1 MPTRHPC
8 TPFHSIPRALA
19 VAVATLAMVGSD
31 GAAHAMPAPP
41 PAVKAPTLE
50 RIDAV
55 LRARDYVEADKL
67 IAERLK
73 VDPDDPTLLYNHACV
88 LAQLGRL
95 KEAEAQLLASI
106 RKGFDDLD
114 HLESDP
120 DLDPIRDGRVYTNIM
135 EARERIEARKATKP
149 AATRARAPAPDPLA
163 RWKDA
168 HGDAYR
174 YEIDADAGVAYATF
188 LDETSHARM
197 KETLERLE
205 RHLVEAYFRKP
216 PDERALIAIVR
227 PADAARYLDRP
238 EIRGMYLHRE
248 RRLVARDTGQSLQHE
263 FVHLVHY
270 ADMERLGQTHPIWM
284 QEGLASLY
292 EDYSFRGDGSVEFH
306 PNIRFNFARRQ
317 VLSGTAREW
326 RALTSLS
333 ADDFMKDAERHYPQ
347 VRAMFEY
354 FARERKL
361 EDFYRAMV
369 ATYKDD
375 PTGAT
380 AIERAFG
387 EPLGKIE
394 LRWRKWMRER
404 GAVDDRVEPG
414 DPSLGVLGDDVGD
427 GVRITSFAPGSAAR
441 AAGLRVGDVI
451 QSVAGSPIRS
461 KDELV
466 LAIARLRTGESVEV
480 RFRRSGEETAL
491 MVLPR
496 PLGR

>member
-1 MPTRHPC
+1 
-8 TPFHSIPRALA
+8 
-19 VAVATLAMVGSD
+19 
-31 GAAHAMPAPP
+31 
-41 PAVKAPTLE
+41 
-50 RIDAV
+50 
-55 LRARDYVEADKL
+55 
-67 IAERLK
+67 
-73 VDPDDPTLLYNHACV
+73 
-88 LAQLGRL
+88 
-95 KEAEAQLLASI
+95 
-106 RKGFDDLD
+106 
-114 HLESDP
+114 
-120 DLDPIRDGRVYTNIM
+120 M
-135 EARERIEARKATKP
+135 EARDRIEARKPAKP
-149 AATRARAPAPDPLA
+149 AAPRTRAPAPDPLA

-174 YEIDADAGVAYATF
+174 YEIDAEAGVAYATF

-205 RHLVEAYFRKP
+205 RHLVEAYFRKA
-216 PDERALIAIVR
+216 PDEQALIAIVR

-292 EDYSFRGDGSVEFH
+292 EDYSFREDGSVEFH